1 MTASRI
7 QTAVERIEAAL
18 SRIDKAA
25 ESLAR
30 PSASPDEETRRVID
44 DALRDLDTLIERLE
58 A

>member
-18 SRIDKAA
+18 SRIDTAA
-25 ESLAR
+25 ESLGR
-30 PSASPDEETRRVID
+30 PSARSDEETRRVID
-44 DALRDLDTLIERLE
+44 DALHDIDALIERLE